1 MKKCELFAR
10 GGSTLGG
17 AHGAT
22 GDRGTDVGGT
32 SSGVSGA
39 QLAGADA
46 ESLVLCDMVARRRA
60 RQRARGVRVEGIP
73 VSEWS

>member
-46 ESLVLCDMVARRRA
+46 ESLVLCDMVEKAGAPTRARRA
-60 RQRARGVRVEGIP
+60 R
-73 VSEWS
+73 